1 MALSRD
7 VLPASIPHPSIRL
20 VSVRQRVQWQQQAPH
35 PDVQRSRPPAAT
47 SSPVCLRPPADMKPP
62 RTPQDISVTRYK
74 ASRFRRRRCLIA
86 WFRFSPPTRCVIVHR
101 PLHHCS
107 SPAPPPPPADPHPAA
122 RHVGDE
128 SLEVELYATNRFT
141 LMSADRPS
149 FYSKLFLNRFDTRLA
164 LRLTSVEAVD
174 RIGKGPACIN
184 VTARFEA
191 KRKKKTC
198 SKKRQQT
205 RFL

>member
-1 MALSRD
+1 MAAAGSASRRPTIPPAGRYFISRLSTTASRYETATHTSRHIGD
-7 VLPASIPHPSIRL
+7 SLQSESIP
-20 VSVRQRVQWQQQAPH
+20 
-35 PDVQRSRPPAAT
+35 
-47 SSPVCLRPPADMKPP
+47 SSPLLDRMVSIFSTDALRYSSSSFTPLLLTRPA
-62 RTPQDISVTRYK
+62 
-74 ASRFRRRRCLIA
+74 
-86 WFRFSPPTRCVIVHR
+86 
-101 PLHHCS
+101 
-107 SPAPPPPPADPHPAA
+107 PPPPADPHPAA